1 MYRLRAKE
9 RVVKAMYR
17 DDIVA
22 LSTPPGESG
31 VGIVRM
37 SGPDVIQKAA
47 QIFQP
52 YNPETDITKKA
63 GYTLTLGWI
72 LDAHG
77 EAVDEVLLTV
87 MRAPRSYT
95 GEDVVEI
102 NCHGGLLPIERCLQ
116 RCMDAGARIAEPGEF
131 TRRAF
136 LNGRLSLDQAE
147 AVIDII
153 RARSDRGLKL
163 AMQQLQGKLSE
174 YLEKLEE
181 RLIYANALVEA
192 SIDFPDEV
200 GDPDYE
206 ELRQVL
212 QESQE
217 SVERFLAAGERG
229 ELYRQ
234 GIKLAICGKP
244 NVGKSS
250 LLNLLI
256 GKDKAIV
263 TDIPGTTRD
272 VIDEIITIR
281 GIPVQIM
288 DTAGIRETEDL
299 VEKIGVRRSR
309 ETIEQADVV
318 IFLLDVSTGITE
330 EDREIYASIDQER
343 LIVLVN
349 KEDLEDKEISAQEL
363 EENFG
368 LLRVIRGSVKEE
380 TGLDE
385 LEQCI
390 EAMVLEKSGSDEGM
404 EIMTTLRQKEALLRS
419 RDFIVSALQSLEQV
433 PLECLS
439 VDIHGAVEALGEIT
453 GKSFHEEVLD
463 RIFQEFCIGK

>member
-1 MYRLRAKE
+1 
-9 RVVKAMYR
+9 MYR

>member
-309 ETIEQADVV
+309 
-318 IFLLDVSTGITE
+318 
-330 EDREIYASIDQER
+330 
-343 LIVLVN
+343 
-349 KEDLEDKEISAQEL
+349 K
-363 EENFG
+363 
-368 LLRVIRGSVKEE
+368 
-380 TGLDE
+380 
-385 LEQCI
+385 
-390 EAMVLEKSGSDEGM
+390 
-404 EIMTTLRQKEALLRS
+404 
-419 RDFIVSALQSLEQV
+419 
-433 PLECLS
+433 PLSKLM
-439 VDIHGAVEALGEIT
+439 
-453 GKSFHEEVLD
+453 
-463 RIFQEFCIGK
+463 